1 MTMDGP
7 HRRARRVPRARPVG
21 LVAALGALLVAV
33 LALPSAHTAF
43 SATSGTPVNSLAADH
58 LRPLSGLAVTQAC
71 SYAPVV
77 LRGALASTELSPLT
91 LSPPPGTAAGD
102 VLVAQVAYYGTSPI
116 TAPSDWTRIPLPD
129 TSGGVV
135 TSAVYWKVAAAT
147 EPAAD
152 FARPASE
159 TGDMVGGIVA
169 YRGVSGSAPI
179 AVAGGSTGAGETAT
193 TPALT
198 TTATGAVVVH
208 LLTRS
213 GGQPPTPTG
222 TNARFTHSSDSE
234 TVTAADEALAEPG
247 AVPQR
252 TSTTS
257 GSTTA
262 WIAQTVVLRPALQ
275 QVGASLSWTP
285 SASSWA
291 TGYRLERSAGGTVQ
305 TTRSLTPIGTTGTS
319 EGPLSNGVTYTFR
332 LWTHHGAWRSP
343 AADTTLTPAC

>member
-1 MTMDGP
+1 MTVDGP
-7 HRRARRVPRARPVG
+7 HRRARRVLRARRVG
-21 LVAALGALLVAV
+21 PVAALGLLVAV

-58 LRPLSGLAVTQAC
+58 LHPPSGLTATHTC

-77 LRGALASTELSPLT
+77 LRGALASTEVSPLR

-116 TAPSDWTRIPLPD
+116 TAPGGWTRIAMPD

-135 TSAVYWKVAAAT
+135 TSAVYWKAVTGT

-152 FARPASE
+152 FARPTSE
-159 TGDMVGGIVA
+159 SGDMVGGIVA
-169 YRGVSGSAPI
+169 YRGVSGSAPV
-179 AVAGGSTGAGETAT
+179 AVAGGATGSGETAT

-213 GGQPPTPTG
+213 GGQPPSPTG
-222 TNARFTHSSDSE
+222 TNALWTHSSDSE
-234 TVTAADEALAEPG
+234 TVTAADESFAGPG
-247 AVPQR
+247 AVVQR
-252 TSTTS
+252 SSTTS

-262 WIAQTVVLRPALQ
+262 WIAQTVVLRPGLQ
-275 QVGASLSWTP
+275 QVGASLSWTATP
-285 SASSWA
+285 SSWA
-291 TGYRLERSAGGTVQ
+291 DGYRGERVVNGTVQ
-305 TTRSLTPIGTTGTS
+305 RSSTMSMGTTTTTDTGLASGT
-319 EGPLSNGVTYTFR
+319 TYTYR
-332 LWTHHGAWRSP
+332 IWTYRGSWVSAVRT
-343 AADTTLTPAC
+343 TTLTPSC

>member
-7 HRRARRVPRARPVG
+7 HRRVRRAPGARLAG
-21 LVAALGALLVAV
+21 LVAALALLVAA
-33 LALPSAHTAF
+33 LALPSVHAAF
-43 SATSGTPVNSLAADH
+43 SATTGTPTNSLAADR
-58 LRPLSGLAVTQAC
+58 LQPPSGLAATQNC
-71 SYAPVV
+71 TYAPIV
-77 LRGALASTELSPLT
+77 LRGALASTEMSPLT

-116 TAPSDWTRIPLPD
+116 TAPGDWTRITLPD

-135 TSAVYWKVAAAT
+135 TSAVYWKVAAGT

-179 AVAGGSTGAGETAT
+179 AVAGGSTGSGETAT

-222 TNARFTHSSDSE
+222 TTARFTHSSDSE
-234 TVTAADEALAEPG
+234 TVTAADEALAGPG

-275 QVGASLSWTP
+275 QVGASLSWTATP
-285 SASSWA
+285 SSWA
-291 TGYRLERSAGGTVQ
+291 DGHTHERFAGGTLQASRTVP
-305 TTRSLTPIGTTGTS
+305 SGTTSATDTGLANGT
-319 EGPLSNGVTYTFR
+319 TYTYR
-332 LWTHHGAWRSP
+332 VRAHRGSWVSDHVSA
-343 AADTTLTPAC
+343 TLTPAC

>member
-1 MTMDGP
+1 MTMKGP
-7 HRRARRVPRARPVG
+7 HRRVRRVPGARLVG
-21 LVAALGALLVAV
+21 LVAALGLLVAV

-43 SATSGTPVNSLAADH
+43 SATTGTPANSLAADR
-58 LRPLSGLAVTQAC
+58 LQPPSGLAVTQTC
-71 SYAPVV
+71 SYRPIV
-77 LRGALASTELSPLT
+77 LRGALASTEVSPLT

-116 TAPSDWTRIPLPD
+116 TAPSDWTRISLPD

-135 TSAVYWKVAAAT
+135 TSAVYWKAAAGT

-152 FARPASE
+152 FARPTSE
-159 TGDMVGGIVA
+159 SGDMVGGIVA
-169 YRGVSGSAPI
+169 YRGVSGSAPV
-179 AVAGGSTGAGETAT
+179 AVAGGSTGSGQTAT

-198 TTATGAVVVH
+198 ATATGAVVVH

-222 TNARFTHSSDSE
+222 TQALWTHSSDSE
-234 TVTAADEALAEPG
+234 TVTAADEAFVGPG

-275 QVGASLSWTP
+275 QVGASLSWTATP
-285 SASSWA
+285 SSWA
-291 TGYRLERSAGGTVQ
+291 AGYSRERFTGGTLQASQ
-305 TTRSLTPIGTTGTS
+305 TVPSGTTTATDTGLANGT
-319 EGPLSNGVTYTFR
+319 TYTYR
-332 LWTHHGAWRSP
+332 VRAHRGSWVSDHV
-343 AADTTLTPAC
+343 AASLTPAC